1 MSGALGAVTY
11 SFSADGTKV
20 AVEDNSGN
28 GYQYMGSLI
37 YAKSGSTLTLE
48 SARFAHGYIAP
59 QDGQVY
65 YHTTDH
71 LGSVRAITNMQGS
84 VVERNGYYPFGSE
97 TALGSSY
104 PKLLDNRM
112 KFNGKEEQTIGN
124 LGLLDYGA
132 RMYDPA
138 IGRWTAQDPLSE
150 KYYSFSAYNYC
161 VNNPVMFVDL
171 DGRDWF
177 YYKKDDNSNYEWHW
191 HEGTTYNT
199 GMKDDNGN
207 DIILKGYSAVVIFNG
222 SVNEKLGE
230 NNSLFGKGAVLADV
244 TVYGPGGAN
253 DIEYYQGYTMTSD
266 PTRWGVIAD
275 GEYIV
280 NYDEIGKSGN
290 LKSHWAINGRGK
302 VPAKDGINPS
312 PYRSYDNALVGT
324 FIHSTKEN
332 GFMGNYWNSK
342 RQDFGGI
349 SEGCLIIAP
358 SVYNHDGKLLKKG
371 WDQYNNQ
378 LKGVHKHLLKLVRH

>member
-1 MSGALGAVTY
+1 MTSHGQRGLQLLYNFINLPSVVSGTLGAVTY

-112 KFNGKEEQTIGN
+112 KFNGKEVQTIGN

-150 KYYSFSAYNYC
+150 KYYSWSQYNYC

-171 DGRDWF
+171 DGRDF
-177 YYKKDDNSNYEWHW
+177 EKHIDKENKTITIKATYYADNQTDAVKNAIQFWNDLSGQYKYNINGTEYTLLFDLSLSIDTYATEDLIYTENLNKIDSDGNAISNYSVYLKATVSGSTRDHRII
-191 HEGTTYNT
+191 TYNPT
-199 GMKDDNGN
+199 KINDYSIPHEIGHTLGMKDVFSDGLMVSDRDSRTHNRVTQENIN
-207 DIILKGYSAVVIFNG
+207 DM
-222 SVNEKLGE
+222 
-230 NNSLFGKGAVLADV
+230 
-244 TVYGPGGAN
+244 
-253 DIEYYQGYTMTSD
+253 MTSNNA
-266 PTRWGVIAD
+266 VI
-275 GEYIV
+275 V
-280 NYDEIGKSGN
+280 VVKPKSVIST
-290 LKSHWAINGRGK
+290 LIN
-302 VPAKDGINPS
+302 
-312 PYRSYDNALVGT
+312 
-324 FIHSTKEN
+324 F
-332 GFMGNYWNSK
+332 F
-342 RQDFGGI
+342 
-349 SEGCLIIAP
+349 
-358 SVYNHDGKLLKKG
+358 KK
-371 WDQYNNQ
+371 
-378 LKGVHKHLLKLVRH
+378 